1 MAMFRSGQDGGHPDA
16 DVCAGI
22 GVTLRTAGRRP
33 HRGNPAVPPEET
45 SKMRCTA
52 LLPPLPIA
60 AAHAATIPA
69 RFEADRVFATPTT
82 TKGKRCGRTPI
93 PAAA

>member
-1 MAMFRSGQDGGHPDA
+1 
-16 DVCAGI
+16 
-22 GVTLRTAGRRP
+22 
-33 HRGNPAVPPEET
+33 
-45 SKMRCTA
+45 MRCTA